1 MPLLSIQASKK
12 VETTVRLEE
21 STAKRVDQYAH
32 FAKASADDVVN
43 QALEYV
49 FTKDKDFQQY
59 LTQHQGGETPAALRI
74 KKPAVQPP
82 PARTMALAMVR
93 RTVRVLTLSAPN
105 SPQHSHSQE
114 QQPQP
119 LPTLKPE
126 CAAHMGKYDT
136 SSLPGW
142 CRAPEQLP
150 SVNQCRI
157 NSLDLPRFL

>member
-59 LTQHQGGETPAALRI
+59 LDQHQGGDTPSALRI
-74 KKPAVQPP
+74 KRPAVAPP
-82 PARTMALAMVR
+82 
-93 RTVRVLTLSAPN
+93 
-105 SPQHSHSQE
+105 
-114 QQPQP
+114 
-119 LPTLKPE
+119 
-126 CAAHMGKYDT
+126 GKKNGAGNGAT
-136 SSLPGW
+136 NGASTHAVGSK
-142 CRAPEQLP
+142 
-150 SVNQCRI
+150 
-157 NSLDLPRFL
+157 

>member
-59 LTQHQGGETPAALRI
+59 LDQHQGGETPSVLRI
-74 KKPAVQPP
+74 KKPAAA
-82 PARTMALAMVR
+82 PASKKNGNGTGATNGA
-93 RTVRVLTLSAPN
+93 
-105 SPQHSHSQE
+105 SPHAVGS
-114 QQPQP
+114 
-119 LPTLKPE
+119 K
-126 CAAHMGKYDT
+126 
-136 SSLPGW
+136 
-142 CRAPEQLP
+142 
-150 SVNQCRI
+150 
-157 NSLDLPRFL
+157 

>member
-49 FTKDKDFQQY
+49 FTKDKDFQRY

-74 KKPAVQPP
+74 KKPAATTASKNNGAGNGATNGTIPYAVG
-82 PARTMALAMVR
+82 
-93 RTVRVLTLSAPN
+93 S
-105 SPQHSHSQE
+105 
-114 QQPQP
+114 
-119 LPTLKPE
+119 K
-126 CAAHMGKYDT
+126 
-136 SSLPGW
+136 
-142 CRAPEQLP
+142 
-150 SVNQCRI
+150 
-157 NSLDLPRFL
+157 